1 MSLMQLLNLR
11 SEFEGLTQ
19 NFSLSVEPWPGSCIN
34 TLKWFV
40 EHGHRSNSLRNGFD
54 NAKEIAEKI
63 VTEET
68 GWQKKQKQLML
79 QQ

>member
-19 NFSLSVEPWPGSCIN
+19 NFFLSVDPWPGSCIN

-40 EHGHRSNSLRNGFD
+40 EHGHRSNSLRNGF
-54 NAKEIAEKI
+54 NYAKQIAEKI
-63 VTEET
+63 ITEDNE
-68 GWQKKQKQLML
+68 WKKQKQLMH
-79 QQ
+79 Q

>member
-19 NFSLSVEPWPGSCIN
+19 NFFLSVDPWPGSCIN

-40 EHGHRSNSLRNGFD
+40 EHGHRSNSLRNGFND
-54 NAKEIAEKI
+54 AKQIAEKI
-63 VTEET
+63 ITEDNE
-68 GWQKKQKQLML
+68 WKKQKQFMH
-79 QQ
+79 Q

>member
-19 NFSLSVEPWPGSCIN
+19 NFFLSVDPWPGSCIN

-54 NAKEIAEKI
+54 DAKQLAEKI
-63 VTEET
+63 IAEET
-68 GWQKKQKQLML
+68 EWQKKLKLLMH
-79 QQ
+79 Q

>member
-19 NFSLSVEPWPGSCIN
+19 NFFLSVDPWPGSCIN

-40 EHGHRSNSLRNGFD
+40 EHGHRSNSLRNGFND
-54 NAKEIAEKI
+54 AKQIAEKI
-63 VTEET
+63 ITEET
-68 GWQKKQKQLML
+68 EWQEKRKQLML

>member
-19 NFSLSVEPWPGSCIN
+19 NFFLSVDPWPGSCIN

-40 EHGHRSNSLRNGFD
+40 EHGHRSNSLRNGFND
-54 NAKEIAEKI
+54 AKQIAEKI
-63 VTEET
+63 ITEDNE
-68 GWQKKQKQLML
+68 WKKQKQLMH
-79 QQ
+79 Q

>member
-19 NFSLSVEPWPGSCIN
+19 NFFLSVDPWPGSCIN

-40 EHGHRSNSLRNGFD
+40 EHGHRSNSLRNGFHD
-54 NAKEIAEKI
+54 AKQIAEKI

-68 GWQKKQKQLML
+68 EWQKKRKQLMH

>member
-19 NFSLSVEPWPGSCIN
+19 NFFLSVDPWPGSCIN

-40 EHGHRSNSLRNGFD
+40 EHGHRSNSLRNGFHD
-54 NAKEIAEKI
+54 AKQIAEKI
-63 VTEET
+63 IAEET
-68 GWQKKQKQLML
+68 EWQKKRRLLMH
-79 QQ
+79 Q

>member
-19 NFSLSVEPWPGSCIN
+19 NFFLSVDPWPGSCIN

-40 EHGHRSNSLRNGFD
+40 EHGHRSNSLRNGFND
-54 NAKEIAEKI
+54 AKQIAEKI
-63 VTEET
+63 ITEDNE
-68 GWQKKQKQLML
+68 WKKQKQLL
-79 QQ
+79 HQP

>member
-11 SEFEGLTQ
+11 SEFGRLTQ
-19 NFSLSVEPWPGSCIN
+19 NFFLSVDPWPGSCIN

-54 NAKEIAEKI
+54 DAKQIAEKI
-63 VTEET
+63 ITEDNE
-68 GWQKKQKQLML
+68 WQKKQKQLMH
-79 QQ
+79 Q